1 MEEPSSTLR
10 KKLAGTQ
17 MDRNELTQLWMEYP
31 SNRSNEALRN
41 RLVEVYLPLVKDHA
55 ERVWTRLPESV
66 ELDDLVSAGTFGLI
80 DAVES
85 FDPERGVKFELYCV
99 PRIRGAM
106 MDHLHSLDWVPVR
119 VRKWTRRL
127 AKAADRLQLRL
138 GRKPNDGELAEEM
151 GLSLYELQ
159 RRQREWLTVKLLRL
173 DERRHASRQCSRA
186 RPTGPLEDPAAE
198 LCAPCRQQDS
208 FLPHFAR
215 SLNRTERLVVILFC
229 FEELTLK
236 EIGQTLDLPETGV
249 AEMIRSL
256 QQRLRH
262 DDA

>member
-1 MEEPSSTLR
+1 MINIAKEPH
-10 KKLAGTQ
+10 GTQ
-17 MDRNELTQLWMEYP
+17 MDHDKLAQLWVEWP
-31 SNRSNEALRN
+31 SNASNEALRN

-85 FDPERGVKFELYCV
+85 FDPERGVKFEHFCV

-106 MDHLHSLDWVPVR
+106 SM
-119 VRKWTRRL
+119 
-127 AKAADRLQLRL
+127 
-138 GRKPNDGELAEEM
+138 
-151 GLSLYELQ
+151 
-159 RRQREWLTVKLLRL
+159 TVKLLRL

-186 RPTGPLEDPAAE
+186 RPTGPLEDPTAE
-198 LCAPCRQQDS
+198 LCDPCLQQGS
-208 FLPHFAR
+208 FLPHFAK
-215 SLNRTERLVVILFC
+215 SLNRTERLVVILLC
-229 FEELTLK
+229 FEGLTLK

-249 AEMIRSL
+249 EQIIRSL

-262 DDA
+262 DEA